1 MRKNVRGLF
10 GFKLLLSVFVLSAC
24 ILIPSVQARADHLV
38 SSEALKFNQNYSV
51 LCQTGGD
58 YREYKITLTQSGKI
72 DFAVSVEA
80 VKDCATTISCLYDSN
95 DEELFRWREWT
106 WEGETKSA
114 TYSKELLAGNYSFIV
129 YNDGNGE
136 RPRKFSFTSTFT
148 PSGETINESQS
159 ARNNQVT
166 TATAYTQGKTHKGH
180 LADNDE
186 KDVYRFNV
194 AKDGITTVN
203 YNPQF
208 AASTLHLVNMDG
220 DVEYEERGLEFGQ
233 QSFRFFTPKGTYYLT
248 VSAYDR
254 NKAKGTY
261 TLSASSKVFSGVKS
275 KKLKS
280 GKKYGVRYITVKWS
294 TNPDATGYEVRYSTK
309 KNFKKSSKTLV
320 SGAATNK
327 VTLNNKIKKKKTYY
341 VKVRAY
347 RDYGNGKRVFS
358 SWSKVQKVTTKN

>member
-24 ILIPSVQARADHLV
+24 ILIPSVQARADHLL

-51 LCQTGGD
+51 VCPTRGD

-72 DFAVSVEA
+72 DFAVSLEGGWG
-80 VKDCATTISCLYDSN
+80 TSWLTDSN
-95 DEELFRWREWT
+95 DENLFAWT
-106 WEGETKSA
+106 AGGGSVTF
-114 TYSKELLAGNYSFIV
+114 SKELLAGDYKFNVLNSGYD
-129 YNDGNGE
+129 YRE
-136 RPRKFSFTSTFT
+136 KKFSFTSTFT

-208 AASTLHLVNMDG
+208 AASSLHLVNLDG
-220 DVEYEERGLEFGQ
+220 DVEYEERYLEFGQ

-248 VSAYDR
+248 VYANDKD
-254 NKAKGTY
+254 KAKGTY
-261 TLSASSKVFSGVKS
+261 TLSANSKVFSGVKS